1 MGKPTSTTSAG
12 IARTARWAGNMVI
25 DVLVTAVFF
34 VGALMVSAV
43 VMYVLM
49 GEDDDV

>member
-1 MGKPTSTTSAG
+1 
-12 IARTARWAGNMVI
+12 MVI
-25 DVLVTAVFF
+25 DVFIAAVFF

>member
-1 MGKPTSTTSAG
+1 M
-12 IARTARWAGNMVI
+12 I